1 MNFRKKKY
9 VHAEVQAG
17 ALSDILFF
25 LMLFFLII
33 STLASPNAIKL
44 LLPKAKTGQS
54 IHNQIINVSISADL
68 KYYIDKGEVTLEQL
82 EGAILAK
89 ASTLQNP
96 SIVLRMDKSI
106 SVESMIYV
114 IDVLNRAKVPVVV
127 AVDKP
132 AAGQ

>member
-44 LLPKAKTGQS
+44 LLPKAQTGKA
-54 IHNQIINVSISADL
+54 IPNQVINISISADL
-68 KYYIDKGEVTLEQL
+68 KYYIDKTEVTLQAL
-82 EGAILAK
+82 ESTIMAEKAK
-89 ASTLQNP
+89 FENP
-96 SIVLRMDKSI
+96 SVVLRMDKSI
-106 SVESMIYV
+106 SVNDMV
-114 IDVLNRAKVPVVV
+114 QVVDVLNRAKVPVVI

-132 AAGQ
+132 QAE

>member
-44 LLPKAKTGQS
+44 LLPKAQTGKT
-54 IHNQIINVSISADL
+54 IPNQVINISISADL
-68 KYYIDKGEVTLEQL
+68 KYYVDKQEYPMDRL
-82 EGAILAK
+82 EGVITSEAAK
-89 ASTLQNP
+89 LENP
-96 SIVLRMDKSI
+96 SVVLRMDKTI
-106 SVESMIYV
+106 SVNDMVQVVDI
-114 IDVLNRAKVPVVV
+114 LNRAKVPVVV
-127 AVDKP
+127 AVNKP
-132 AAGQ
+132 SSE